1 MVCDNCLK
9 CGKDYFEYKCNVFDN
24 RHALVLFLINIV
36 MNIQK
41 LREEFCTCD
50 GVEICLVCQANL
62 HYNKYEH
69 TTYQNCLNLDFL
81 SKVREN
87 LVGDLYKLEN
97 EEHFFCR
104 IINEK
109 YQYKH
114 TDWFTGDVLFF
125 NLEDCLLRWEQ
136 KKINE
141 VLGLKVKVQIQ
152 PFDFFLEK

>member
-1 MVCDNCLK
+1 MVCNNCLK
-9 CGKDYFEYKCNVFDN
+9 CDKNYFEYKCNVFDN

-87 LVGDLYKLEN
+87 LVGNLYKLEN
-97 EEHFFCR
+97 EGHFVCR

-141 VLGLKVKVQIQ
+141 VLGQKVKVQIE
-152 PFDFFLEK
+152 PFDFFF

>member
-1 MVCDNCLK
+1 MTRIILNINATYLITGTLWC
-9 CGKDYFEYKCNVFDN
+9 F
-24 RHALVLFLINIV
+24 FLINIV

-41 LREEFCTCD
+41 LWEEFCTCD
-50 GVEICLVCQANL
+50 GVEICLLCQANL

-69 TTYQNCLNLDFL
+69 TIYQNCLNMDFL

-87 LVGDLYKLEN
+87 LVGNLYKLEN
-97 EEHFFCR
+97 EGHFVCR

-141 VLGLKVKVQIQ
+141 VLGQKVKVQIE
-152 PFDFFLEK
+152 PFDFFFRKIRPFFF